1 MWIKLVHVSKYI
13 FLCLIQIPGYYSGY
27 NSCLFDS
34 RARHDASTLTLG
46 VCAPLDFNL
55 EVKTLFESRLTIAQK
70 WNHLARAACQ
80 NFSNF
85 CRKFGRFWF
94 LLFRWVYNIIY
105 TIAPTQIKQ
114 IDSQSKYYRTRNRFQ
129 KLVLFGLK
137 PIMIRYLIQIWFMK
151 LFNCCRRGQLSK
163 SRDPMTAW
171 TEIFKGCS
179 VLVSVDLEY
188 LHSWI
193 WWHSCWWQC
202 LIESVIMVVGSFS
215 WRLFNKINGLQ
226 HWKSVTNIWS
236 LSPTQRSSLSVTHIN
251 LSLSNSS

>member
-85 CRKFGRFWF
+85 CQKFGRFWF

-137 PIMIRYLIQIWFMK
+137 PIMIRYIIQIWFMK
-151 LFNCCRRGQLSK
+151 LFNHCRRGRLFK
-163 SRDPMTAW
+163 SRDPMTAR
-171 TEIFKGCS
+171 TENFKGCS
-179 VLVSVDLEY
+179 VLV
-188 LHSWI
+188 
-193 WWHSCWWQC
+193 Q
-202 LIESVIMVVGSFS
+202 LIRNIAIRGFGDTH
-215 WRLFNKINGLQ
+215 NGD
-226 HWKSVTNIWS
+226 NA
-236 LSPTQRSSLSVTHIN
+236 
-251 LSLSNSS
+251 